1 MLVYQRVPALI
12 RSDWYVSGG
21 GIGMAPL
28 ERRCS
33 GRISFGKCYSLDW
46 GRSPFEGIESMQCD
60 MQKMKFG
67 NRFSRFN
74 KGSNYM
80 NMMSI
85 CCPRLN
91 LCPWNH
97 CPTVFCNFVGRC
109 PNKSGNSPV
118 GVPGRMGL
126 YKLLKQ
132 RPNLD
137 RQLFSL
143 KISMTP
149 AQHVDTQKSRLL
161 HFWVWDLLDVCLLNA
176 LLVSRKSRSVT
187 C

>member
-67 NRFSRFN
+67 NRFSRFS

-132 RPNLD
+132 RPILTVNCSVWRLAWPLHNMLTRRNRD
-137 RQLFSL
+137 CY
-143 KISMTP
+143 ISEFEICLTFVCW
-149 AQHVDTQKSRLL
+149 AHCL
-161 HFWVWDLLDVCLLNA
+161 WVANREV
-176 LLVSRKSRSVT
+176 
-187 C
+187 